1 MENERAF
8 IDDMI
13 ERYVYQASRH
23 MPRPGREDAVKELR
37 ALIADMLN
45 ERANGLPPTKK
56 QLEAVFVEL
65 GSPEEFGAK
74 YKNTEGRV
82 LIGKAYY
89 PIYIKIVKI
98 VAAAVPFGL
107 GVATL
112 IQVLLGE
119 LPYYLG
125 IAQWFAQSITALLTA
140 FGAITLVFAIMEY
153 KGVKAENFS
162 TSSGPFDLPPVP
174 KEPERPKGI
183 AGVIAAIVF
192 TVLFSLL
199 FALVPNIFSIYTADG
214 GFVPM
219 FNAQRVQEF
228 LPIVFIL
235 MAIGIGK
242 ELYRYLDKRRGAVPF
257 VVTTLFGAA
266 NLVFALL
273 LFGDATIWNASFLV
287 DAAAGYGSTDAL
299 FGFVWRNITHYFP
312 LLFVFAFVLETA
324 TNAAAAF
331 GHKTAQI

>member
-23 MPRPGREDAVKELR
+23 MPRVGREDAVKELR
-37 ALIADMLN
+37 VLIADMLN

-74 YKNTEGRV
+74 YKNAEGRV
-82 LIGKAYY
+82 LIGPAYY

-107 GVATL
+107 GVATF
-112 IQVLLGE
+112 IRVLLGE
-119 LPYYLG
+119 IPYYLG
-125 IAQWFAQSITALLTA
+125 VAQWLAQSIGSLLSA
-140 FGAITLVFAIMEY
+140 FGAITLVFAVMEY
-153 KGVKAENFS
+153 KGVKAEHFS
-162 TSSGPFDLPPVP
+162 TASGPFDLPPVP
-174 KEPERPKGI
+174 KEPERPQGI
-183 AGVIAAIVF
+183 AGVVASIVF

-199 FALVPNIFSIYTADG
+199 FALAPNIFSVYTADG
-214 GFVPM
+214 SFIPL
-219 FNAQRVQEF
+219 FDAQRVQT
-228 LPIVFIL
+228 LVPIVFL
-235 MAIGIGK
+235 SMALGIGR

-257 VVTTLFGAA
+257 VILTLFGAVS
-266 NLVFALL
+266 LVFSML
-273 LFGDATIWNASFLV
+273 LFGDGTIWNASFLV
-287 DAAAGYGSTDAL
+287 DAAGGFGSTDPL
-299 FGFVWRNITHYFP
+299 FGFIWSNVTHYFP

-331 GHKTAQI
+331 GHKTACI

>member
-112 IQVLLGE
+112 VQVLLGE

-174 KEPERPKGI
+174 KEPERPQGI
-183 AGVIAAIVF
+183 AGVIATVVF
-192 TVLFSLL
+192 TVLFTLL
-199 FALVPNIFSIYTADG
+199 FAFATNIFSMYTPNG
-214 GFVPM
+214 GFIPL
-219 FNAQRVQEF
+219 FNAQRVQV
-228 LPIVFIL
+228 LVPIVFL
-235 MAIGIGK
+235 SMALGIGK

-257 VVTTLFGAA
+257 VILTLFGAIS
-266 NLVFALL
+266 LVFSML
-273 LFGDATIWNASFLV
+273 LFGDGTIWNASFLPEI
-287 DAAAGYGSTDAL
+287 AAGFGSADPL
-299 FGFVWRNITHYFP
+299 FGFIWKNVIHYFP